1 MIGDTAQI
9 NKEFIEWIDSVPFS
23 RPARNLTR
31 DFSDAVLTAE
41 ILKLYY
47 PRHVEL
53 HNYAPANSISSK
65 RENWKMLN
73 RKVLAK
79 LEMKLSSD
87 TIHQLANGSQDAIE
101 KLLTKLRMKI
111 LRDGVEMHRPKL
123 KDGEDNVE
131 GNNVQ
136 ISRNKIGDSLS
147 DNNSHVKQPVESL
160 NNLNTDSKTREVKP
174 SSLMC
179 FKRGILVISSWIICF
194 FWIWNIFNILPHFR
208 RRRSNT
214 LEDVTTEQIEDTKD
228 DNVQRTIYAELKQE
242 LREKEEVISTLN
254 HKITY
259 LESSMKLK
267 DLRISSLAAQILQNA
282 VEMDQSA
289 KSQSIDGA
297 RAKLRSRSHNFHE
310 NKTN

>member
-9 NKEFIEWIDSVPFS
+9 DNKELIEWIDGIPFS

-41 ILKLYY
+41 VLKLYY

-53 HNYAPANSISSK
+53 HNYVPANSINTK
-65 RENWKMLN
+65 KENWKMLN
-73 RKVLAK
+73 RKVLVK
-79 LEMKLSSD
+79 LDMKLSSD
-87 TIHQLANGSQDAIE
+87 TIHQLANGSQGAIE
-101 KLLTKLRMKI
+101 KLLTKLRVKV
-111 LRDGVEMHRPKL
+111 LRDDVEIHKPKV
-123 KDGEDNVE
+123 KDVESNVE
-131 GNNVQ
+131 GE
-136 ISRNKIGDSLS
+136 KIGDSSL
-147 DNNSHVKQPVESL
+147 DDYLKLPVESQS
-160 NNLNTDSKTREVKP
+160 TDNETCKIKSSKFTC
-174 SSLMC
+174 L
-179 FKRGILVISSWIICF
+179 KRGILIVFNWILCF
-194 FWIWNIFNILPHFR
+194 FRIWNIFNYCTLPRFR
-208 RRRSNT
+208 KHA
-214 LEDVTTEQIEDTKD
+214 LADVTTGRIEEANDE
-228 DNVQRTIYAELKQE
+228 NVQRTIYSELKQE

-254 HKITY
+254 HKIAY

-310 NKTN
+310 TKAN